1 MPELEKMAGTITG
14 PDGKKYV
21 NPERLQQIAYIFGYA
36 VNKSLGQSGQSGAY
50 VARMGAKYNQEGDL
64 VESIKNIGGKIYQI
78 YIEPKGERP
87 GYQFADK
94 PEEGSLTLQ
103 ERADILGG
111 NEGFYSASEVAEAHA
126 QQDAYQAEISQ
137 TVQEAM
143 SNARARDEEQY
154 TASYMPPIATDQVVG
169 GESEATQAYNVSM
182 SVIGNPTEVTSK
194 DVNRAI
200 NVTGGVAGSRLVG
213 GALHYEGMQLT
224 DKVISTDM
232 AQKIAKPLAKSATK
246 AVLMEVGGLAG
257 DATFTAIN
265 MNQNRIE
272 FEGRPDLIEKA
283 DELDKISLGI
293 GTTGSVATLGV
304 GAVNPPAGAVV
315 GGVFVAANTGYGIYA
330 EYEKDKLR
338 EEYKQW
344 KAKGGK

>member
-1 MPELEKMAGTITG
+1 MHALFGGAISSLGGSNFSEGAYVGGLTEAMMPELEKMAGTITG

-50 VARMGAKYNQEGDL
+50 VARMGAKYNQEGDW
-64 VESIKNIGGKIYQI
+64 
-78 YIEPKGERP
+78 
-87 GYQFADK
+87 
-94 PEEGSLTLQ
+94 
-103 ERADILGG
+103 
-111 NEGFYSASEVAEAHA
+111 
-126 QQDAYQAEISQ
+126 
-137 TVQEAM
+137 
-143 SNARARDEEQY
+143 

-169 GESEATQAYNVSM
+169 GESIATQAYNVSM
-182 SVIGNPTEVTSK
+182 NAISNPTEVTSK
-194 DVNRAI
+194 DINRAI
-200 NVTGGVAGSRLVG
+200 NVTGGVDGSSLVG
-213 GALHYEGMQLT
+213 RALHYEGMQLT

-246 AVLMEVGGLAG
+246 SILMEVGGLAG
-257 DATFTAIN
+257 DTIFTAIN
-265 MNQNRIE
+265 INQNRIE

-304 GAVNPPAGAVV
+304 GAVNSPGEIVV

-330 EYEKDKLR
+330 EYEKDK
-338 EEYKQW
+338 
-344 KAKGGK
+344 